1 MSKRHYFVM
10 AILLSMTFSSAIAS
24 DASDIINILEE
35 TYGVDVNMQTIQTE
49 LQGLSEKQLD
59 AIIGTNNYGS
69 LGNSNQDLTERE
81 WSPESWDDALKG
93 LSGGNEE
100 RYQELVKSYQ
110 EAHPSLSSEEASQ
123 GLSAPYATDYQ
134 QRVKTN
140 QAANVQ
146 ASYAFDDTNEH
157 LKNIKEISDE
167 IDKTDNTKKIQDL
180 NARLNTEIAYLQV
193 EVIKG
198 IAVMNQQM
206 AQQQASQIVDQT
218 AASKFNTIPE

>member
-1 MSKRHYFVM
+1 MNKLHYFMLV
-10 AILLSMTFSSAIAS
+10 IFLSITFSSAYAS
-24 DASDIINILEE
+24 DASDIITILEE
-35 TYGVDVNMQTIQTE
+35 TEGVDFDMKSIQTA

-59 AIIGTNNYGS
+59 AIIGMNNYGV
-69 LGNSNQDLTERE
+69 LHNSNQDLTERE
-81 WSPESWDDALKG
+81 WSPDSWQDALQG
-93 LSGGNEE
+93 LSGGNED
-100 RYQELVKSYQ
+100 RYKQLVETYQ
-110 EAHPSLSSEEASQ
+110 KDHPSLSTEEASQ

-134 QRVKTN
+134 QRVETN

-146 ASYAFDDTNEH
+146 ASYAFNDTNEH

-198 IAVMNQQM
+198 VAVMNQQL

-218 AASKFNTIPE
+218 AASKFNTIPD